1 MSPTRLDRIERLQRE
16 LAEARIRQASVQA
29 RFTRL
34 RRAIEEGRFV
44 SRNEVETDLA
54 RRANVFRSMVE
65 NIVYTETERLVKLV
79 NGDPDRVA
87 TAIESLMDVAE
98 TWFDQFAADREW
110 SVYVP
115 SEPVMAVEAARRE
128 VFGNPNEK
136 GTDGR

>member
-29 RFTRL
+29 RLIRL

-44 SRNEVETDLA
+44 SRNDVETDLA
-54 RRANVFRSMVE
+54 QRASVFRSMVKD
-65 NIVYTETERLVKLV
+65 VVHTETERLVKFV

-87 TAIESLMDVAE
+87 AAIERLMDVAE
-98 TWFDQFAADREW
+98 TWFDQFAEDREW

-128 VFGNPNEK
+128 VFGNPSEK